1 MQASLQKLSHIS
13 IRLHLV
19 VTCKHNP
26 SVHCIP
32 CALSCTHTRT
42 PAVQVKIRDLKS
54 QISSQ
59 SKKNF
64 TLDKDLRFLDSKI
77 ALLIN
82 HKISIEVGVWVA
94 IVVHGVGSVDALC
107 DAQSTCC
114 CDIVVYFCRV
124 SFLVFMLVLS

>member
-1 MQASLQKLSHIS
+1 MCHVNVAHLYIVIS
-13 IRLHLV
+13 
-19 VTCKHNP
+19 
-26 SVHCIP
+26 
-32 CALSCTHTRT
+32 CALSYTHTHT

-82 HKISIEVGVWVA
+82 HKISIEVRVWVA
-94 IVVHGVGSVDALC
+94 MWYMV
-107 DAQSTCC
+107 
-114 CDIVVYFCRV
+114 
-124 SFLVFMLVLS
+124 